1 MSGDEFA
8 FSFFFVM
15 HLQRVMSTY
24 WDFDCI
30 LFTALILI
38 GDKEVYWFFANLF
51 LWFVFGI

>member
-8 FSFFFVM
+8 FSFFFVT
-15 HLQRVMSTY
+15 HLKRVMSTH

-38 GDKEVYWFFANLF
+38 GDKEVS
-51 LWFVFGI
+51 